1 MKKKYALLFIGTL
14 LLPINTLATSGAL
27 TGSSIVSCNGQNY
40 GSHGDGH
47 WHIAERRDNRWYAVG
62 EPLSGNPCAN
72 NSYVPPTNQN
82 NYNKNNNSQN
92 NQNYVTTAKE
102 EPVIAKSSDTS
113 LKEIKINGESIDLN
127 NPSYETDKDNIEIEV
142 MANDTNATL
151 IYEKNIKLS
160 NGSNKATISITA
172 ENGDKKEYE
181 ININKTVKS
190 NNKEFKIFY
199 NDEKL
204 NVNVSNKTIEDL
216 IVFNFTK
223 NLKLTYSTTDKNTK
237 IKISGNKNLKVG
249 ENVVKLTITSEDGSS
264 ETYSMRVSRMSILG
278 TVISYIF
285 SIVFLG
291 AIIILPIRLIKK
303 RKSARTK

>member
-1 MKKKYALLFIGTL
+1 
-14 LLPINTLATSGAL
+14 
-27 TGSSIVSCNGQNY
+27 
-40 GSHGDGH
+40 
-47 WHIAERRDNRWYAVG
+47 
-62 EPLSGNPCAN
+62 
-72 NSYVPPTNQN
+72 
-82 NYNKNNNSQN
+82 
-92 NQNYVTTAKE
+92 
-102 EPVIAKSSDTS
+102 
-113 LKEIKINGESIDLN
+113 
-127 NPSYETDKDNIEIEV
+127 